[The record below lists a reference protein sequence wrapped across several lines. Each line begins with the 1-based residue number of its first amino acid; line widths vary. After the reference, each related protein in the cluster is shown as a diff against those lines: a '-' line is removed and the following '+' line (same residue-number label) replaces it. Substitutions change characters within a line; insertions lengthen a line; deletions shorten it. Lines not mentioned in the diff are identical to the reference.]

1 MIIVYTK
8 DNCPACN
15 TLKATYAQNGV
26 VFSEVNI
33 GKDISREEFM
43 ATFPSVRTVP
53 HVVEVKDGL

>member
-1 MIIVYTK
+1 MKIVYTK

-26 VFSEVNI
+26 VFEEVKI
-33 GKDISREEFM
+33 GRDISREEFM

-53 HVVEVKDGL
+53 YVVEIDE

>member
-1 MIIVYTK
+1 MIVVYTK

-26 VFSEVNI
+26 AFQEVHI

-43 ATFPSVRTVP
+43 ELFPSVRTVP
-53 HVVEVKDGL
+53 YVVERKDD